1 MIAQGSLASCSYSL
15 SSTFTMA
22 AEWKNPPDADV
33 ILRASG
39 GKEFH
44 AHKLVLSLA
53 SPVFRNMFS
62 VPQPPAEPS
71 QTLTDIVELDDPP
84 EALGIFLQIIHPI
97 PNPCISDVETFVS
110 LLRLTD
116 KYDAKVAP
124 DIHKNY
130 LPSMRSNYPLQ
141 TYAILCAFG
150 DEKEAEAV
158 TRCTPFASL
167 ARPNSSLL
175 LDLMT
180 TMQYH
185 RLVSFMIFRDQRT
198 REIVHRRRK
207 VITSNDFH
215 RCGDPAH
222 QLYSGTVVT
231 TLQAAFEA
239 DPCVRVA
246 DALTLALSAPTTF
259 KICQAACRYGT
270 HGLRGYAEGLLKQLI
285 EMAENLPW
293 VN

>member
-1 MIAQGSLASCSYSL
+1 
-15 SSTFTMA
+15 MA

-33 ILRASG
+33 ILRAPG
-39 GKEFH
+39 GKELH

-53 SPVFRNMFS
+53 SPVFRDMFS

-71 QTLTDIVELDDPP
+71 RTLTDIVEVDDPP
-84 EALGIFLQIIHPI
+84 ETLELFLQIIYPI
-97 PNPCISDVETFVS
+97 PNPPISDVETFAS

-158 TRCTPFASL
+158 ARCAPFESL
-167 ARPNSSLL
+167 ARPNSSPLF
-175 LDLMT
+175 DLMT

-185 RLVSFMIFRDQRT
+185 RLVSFMISRDQRM
-198 REIVHRRRK
+198 REIVHRHRE
-207 VITSNDFH
+207 VITSNELH
-215 RCGDPAH
+215 RCGDSAH

-259 KICQAACRYGT
+259 TICKASCRYGAL
-270 HGLRGYAEGLLKQLI
+270 GLRGYAEGLLKELVK
-285 EMAENLPW
+285 MAENLPW